1 VLESPRFAHDGIPG
15 DGGGTGRLLAIRTM
29 EEHHTAI
36 THCFSHTLD
45 MISSPKLILDTNVCG
60 KLLTPAYG
68 DDLGRIKR
76 HLSRNFHV
84 VVSPQTF
91 LELLNAIKGGDGTHF
106 SADQDRLRL
115 LVGGGQM
122 DFLPFPVAFGL
133 RKVLGLVDRSPK
145 FFGPSHFRLWFRI
158 VIHAKDRAELVGG
171 DVRLPGDSGR
181 KRLGFKLDD
190 SNRLHEDG
198 ISQHRAEI
206 EKAIAGKGILP
217 TPELWAAGLADSLGH
232 KLNSQQAMLLGTGL
246 GAAYRYAE
254 ELCSIVAKG
263 QYNFEKH
270 RGDWIDWQQL
280 FYLCDPSVF
289 LLTDDRGLRT
299 RVGSSGQG
307 AQILDLRDF
316 LKRHGFTPRH

>member
-1 VLESPRFAHDGIPG
+1 
-15 DGGGTGRLLAIRTM
+15 
-29 EEHHTAI
+29 
-36 THCFSHTLD
+36 
-45 MISSPKLILDTNVCG
+45 MISLPKLILDTNVCG

-68 DDLGRIKR
+68 GDLGQIKR
-76 HLSRNFHV
+76 HLSRNFRV

-91 LELLNAIKGGDGTHF
+91 LELLNAIKGGDGTYF
-106 SADQDRLRL
+106 SADKDRLRL

-122 DFLPFPVAFGL
+122 DFLAFPVAFAL
-133 RKVLGLVDRSPK
+133 RKVLGLADRSPK

-171 DVRLPGDSGR
+171 DVRLPGDSAR
-181 KRLGFKLDD
+181 KRQGFKLDD
-190 SNRLHEDG
+190 SNRQHEDG
-198 ISQHRAEI
+198 ISQHRAQI
-206 EKAIAGKGILP
+206 EAIGGKGILP
-217 TPELWAAGLADSLGH
+217 TPDLWAAGLAVSLGH
-232 KLNSQQAMLLGTGL
+232 KLSPQQATLLATGL
-246 GAAYRYAE
+246 DAAYRYVA
-254 ELCSIVAKG
+254 ELCSIVASG

-270 RGDWIDWQQL
+270 RGDWFDWQQL

-299 RVGSSGQG
+299 RVGNSAQG